1 MPCVRIWILLVGLLL
16 SLPGAAFAQAASST
30 GNTPATIPDSPRTTE
45 SDAKKIPLFVEHDGS
60 DVVGIRLAYQLKEM
74 INTSSRFNLK
84 LDDGKKI
91 VLAIESAEEF
101 GDRPKLSSV
110 YSVSW
115 LYSSK
120 DGALKYYLTSDVGIV
135 DRETVT
141 ETVEALLTKTDR
153 VANTYSYLFD

>member
-1 MPCVRIWILLVGLLL
+1 MSQIRSMIFLLIVFVLFSGIAIAQTT
-16 SLPGAAFAQAASST
+16 SNSGA
-30 GNTPATIPDSPRTTE
+30 TPVAIPDSPRTTDE
-45 SDAKKIPLFVEHDGS
+45 DAKKIPLFIEHSGS

-91 VLAIESAEEF
+91 VLAIETNNEF

-110 YSVSW
+110 YSISW

-135 DRETVT
+135 DRETVA